1 MIAYRGIPRWGLM
14 AAIAMAVL
22 GLMAVGMA
30 ISDDSSADIGDYQIE
45 SAGPMKAAPTA
56 TVFDDAGL
64 GYAVQS
70 DGTLM
75 LVSVPSDAVNVVV
88 PATVDDNGT
97 VRAVGSIYAISSQ
110 WTSAFANHKLIK
122 TVEFENSNVQSNLAC
137 LFYKCSGLTSV
148 TLPDSWTGVTDVS
161 YMFYNCSGLTD
172 VSLPDTW
179 TRVTSASGQFQECS
193 GLTSVTLPDT
203 WTGVTNTSY
212 LFYDCSG
219 LTSVTLPDTW
229 KIVLESNYGF
239 YGCGAL
245 KQITLTTLPTKIGAD
260 ALYKTPTPI
269 YVVGLTSDQIASINA
284 LAGVSSEKFAAVPTV
299 TFDANG
305 GDAIAPVQGLTVTLP
320 TDATRAPIGT
330 AADGTTYTLA
340 YYEAADGTRYQP
352 GETIELSGDMELTA
366 RWLATTVEPG
376 PGALSGSAAV
386 LVWVVPLLLVVG
398 IVVTVI
404 GMLVVR
410 R

>member
-1 MIAYRGIPRWGLM
+1 MNAYRRAGTIGALI
-14 AAIAMAVL
+14 AIMAVAVM
-22 GLMAVGMA
+22 GVCMAGA
-30 ISDDSSADIGDYQIE
+30 SDADVGDYYETE
-45 SAGPMKAAPTA
+45 STGPMKAAAAPTA
-56 TVFDDAGL
+56 TVFDSAGL

-75 LVSVPSDAVNVVV
+75 LVSVPGDAVNVVV
-88 PATVDDNGT
+88 PATVDDNGA
-97 VRAVGSIYAISSQ
+97 VRDVARLFSSGANGS
-110 WTSAFANHKLIK
+110 SAFSNHKVASID
-122 TVEFENSNVQSNLAC
+122 F
-137 LFYKCSGLTSV
+137 KCRSV
-148 TLPDSWTGVTDVS
+148 GAYDLM
-161 YMFYNCSGLTD
+161 Y
-172 VSLPDTW
+172 
-179 TRVTSASGQFQECS
+179 QFRGCT

-203 WTGVTNTSY
+203 WVKTLGSMRA
-212 LFYDCSG
+212 FYECS
-219 LTSVTLPDTW
+219 S
-229 KIVLESNYGF
+229 
-239 YGCGAL
+239 L
-245 KQITLTTLPTKIGAD
+245 KQITLTTLPTMIGAD
-260 ALYKTPTPI
+260 ALYGTPTPI
-269 YVVGLTSDQIASINA
+269 YVVGLTSEQISAMNA
-284 LAGVSSEKFAAVPTV
+284 LAGVSSKFAAAPIV

-305 GDAIAPVQGLTVTLP
+305 GTEMAPVQGLTVTLP

-376 PGALSGSAAV
+376 TGALSGSAAV

-410 R
+410 RD